1 MTARMVNERKA
12 DEHREHQRHRNQKR
26 KRMRMH
32 DDAKRERD
40 WASLLLTPMHRA
52 SGAVI
57 ARRTLCLARRVGDGP
72 RQAWLNH
79 ATPAG
84 VGIRLSPRRGQD
96 HLRPDAGALSS
107 HQNYELCARHPT
119 HGEPIFA
126 SPTPS
131 IAKTV
136 RLGRTTRG
144 GGRRAATPA
153 RNN

>member
-1 MTARMVNERKA
+1 
-12 DEHREHQRHRNQKR
+12 
-26 KRMRMH
+26 MH

-119 HGEPIFA
+119 HGEQIFA
-126 SPTPS
+126 SPT
-131 IAKTV
+131 
-136 RLGRTTRG
+136 GRTTRG
-144 GGRRAATPA
+144 DAGGKQLVMMVRESEIEQRPTLWSAK
-153 RNN
+153 